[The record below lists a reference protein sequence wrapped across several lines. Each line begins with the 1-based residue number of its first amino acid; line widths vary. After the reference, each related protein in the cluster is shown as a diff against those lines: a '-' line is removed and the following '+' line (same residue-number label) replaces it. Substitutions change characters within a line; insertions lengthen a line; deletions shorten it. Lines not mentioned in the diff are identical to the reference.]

1 MGGFTVCGVPLGSI
15 LGPLLF
21 LLYDLPEAVVSDPVL
36 YADDSCLVF
45 QHKSIIKI
53 GKQLIRGFS
62 SLCDW
67 FGDNKLSIYFGQDKA
82 KSILFDTKRKLQN
95 AKSLIIVWYRN

>member
-53 GKQLIRGFS
+53 KQQAKVKYLGC
-62 SLCDW
+62 SL
-67 FGDNKLSIYFGQDKA
+67 GLLLSGEF
-82 KSILFDTKRKLQN
+82 KRN
-95 AKSLIIVWYRN
+95 R